1 MTAQTQK
8 GSNSERHNSG
18 FNPYTD
24 NGGYLNIVNLFSSSL
39 AIAGRDFCVVASDT
53 RQSDGYLINSRD
65 APKAFS
71 L

>member
-1 MTAQTQK
+1 MTVQNQK
-8 GSNSERHNSG
+8 SIHSERHNSG

-24 NGGYLNIVNLFSSSL
+24 NGGYLNAIHLSSSSL

-65 APKAFS
+65 APKAYC